1 MTTSRYKRLPG
12 RGITWGGPSRVWL
25 GDDHV
30 LLVLTRGYSETYR
43 RFFFHDIQGI
53 VVRRTQIG
61 TIWNV
66 VWGFIFAFFA
76 GLFLTVN
83 NDTASIILACMAAP
97 FAVALL
103 VNVLLGPT
111 CAFHIRT
118 AVQTER
124 LPAVSRVSSANKFI
138 ARIEPL
144 ITAAQ
149 GELPRDQLVAD
160 LIARQAAQSSSAINA
175 PPVLGS

>member
-1 MTTSRYKRLPG
+1 MTPSRYKRLPG
-12 RGITWGGPSRVWL
+12 RGLTWGGPSRVWL

-43 RFFFHDIQGI
+43 RFFFNDIQGV
-53 VVRRTQIG
+53 VVRRTHLG
-61 TIWNV
+61 KMWNA
-66 VWGFIFAFFA
+66 VWGSFSVFF
-76 GLFLTVN
+76 GLLALLVN
-83 NDTASIILACMAAP
+83 DNPGTLILACIAVP
-97 FAVALL
+97 FGVALL
-103 VNVLLGPT
+103 VNLLLGPT

-124 LPAVSRVSSANKFI
+124 LPAVSRVRAANKFI

-160 LIARQAAQSSSAINA
+160 LIARQADQGSVTNA
-175 PPVLGS
+175 PPLLGS

>member
-12 RGITWGGPSRVWL
+12 RGLTWGGPSRVWL

-43 RFFFHDIQGI
+43 RFFFNDIQGV
-53 VVRRTQIG
+53 VVRRTHIG
-61 TIWNV
+61 KIWNA
-66 VWGFIFAFFA
+66 VWASFLAFFGVLA
-76 GLFLTVN
+76 LVVN
-83 NDTASIILACMAAP
+83 SGPGSIILACIAAP
-97 FAVALL
+97 FGVALF
-103 VNVLLGPT
+103 VNMALGPT

-124 LPAVSRVSSANKFI
+124 LPAVSRVRAANKFI

-144 ITAAQ
+144 IIAAQ
-149 GELPRDQLVAD
+149 GELPGDQLVAD
-160 LIARQAAQSSSAINA
+160 LIARQVAQRGPSVNA
-175 PPVLGS
+175 PPVIGS

>member
-43 RFFFHDIQGI
+43 RFFFNDIQGVI
-53 VVRRTQIG
+53 VRRTHIG
-61 TIWNV
+61 KIWNA
-66 VWGFIFAFFA
+66 VWASFFAFF
-76 GLFLTVN
+76 GLLALIVN
-83 NDTASIILACMAAP
+83 DNPGSMILACIAAP
-97 FAVALL
+97 FGAALL
-103 VNVLLGPT
+103 VNLLLGPT

-124 LPAVSRVSSANKFI
+124 LPAVSRASAAEKFI

-144 ITAAQ
+144 ITSAQ

-160 LIARQAAQSSSAINA
+160 LLARQAVQSSSTINA